1 MQTTLLIADSEE
13 KLQRLVEVLYRA
25 CIARGLHINLGK
37 GKTEVMGITKR
48 AEEMN
53 VNVRIEGRRIT
64 QVQNYKYLGV
74 VVTDDGRCRTEVQ
87 KRIGMAKT
95 SFNSMRKVLTNM
107 NLGMK
112 IRLRVLKCFVWSVL
126 LYGCEAW
133 TLDKTLKRRIEAVE
147 MWFLRRTLRLPWTA
161 RITNE
166 RVLEMAGVKREL
178 LNVVRRRQLKFLGHL
193 LRHDCLEKDVFLGKI
208 EGRRARGRQRITF
221 GASLVEDVP
230 GNATVAGL
238 VRMAQDRERWR
249 SMVAHD
255 NQNTAHR

>member
-1 MQTTLLIADSEE
+1 MTDERRDLEGVNVCGRNVSNIRYADDTVVVADSEE
-13 KLQRLVEVLYRA
+13 KLQRLVEALYTA
-25 CIARGLHINLGK
+25 CIARDLHINLRK

-48 AEEMN
+48 AEDMS

-126 LYGCEAW
+126 LYECEAW
-133 TLDKTLKRRIEAVE
+133 TLYKTMKRRIEAVE
-147 MWFLRRTLRLPWTA
+147 MSFLRRTLRLPWTA
-161 RITNE
+161 RITN
-166 RVLEMAGVKREL
+166 KRCQKL
-178 LNVVRRRQLKFLGHL
+178 ILY
-193 LRHDCLEKDVFLGKI
+193 
-208 EGRRARGRQRITF
+208 
-221 GASLVEDVP
+221 
-230 GNATVAGL
+230 
-238 VRMAQDRERWR
+238 
-249 SMVAHD
+249 
-255 NQNTAHR
+255 